1 MERNEQ
7 LRRRRSLD
15 FFMGFAFA
23 ALGVFVALEGVKAL
37 GDAYLKTVPAVTNP
51 GITTLVIGSLLAL
64 CGLSIGVIGLAGA
77 GNPFAVAA
85 EALPATMRTR
95 GFKKGLV
102 VIAEI
107 AVYFFVLWNNAPFV
121 VSTPV
126 FLVAMM
132 RTFKAGAWWKI
143 LLIAAVTTA
152 LTYYIFARLAVVPLP
167 SEFVWERLARAG
179 K

>member
-1 MERNEQ
+1 MEHDEQ

-23 ALGVFVALEGVKAL
+23 ALGVFVALEGVEAL
-37 GDAYLKTVPAVTNP
+37 GDKYLKTVPAVTNP
-51 GITTLVIGSLLAL
+51 GIPTLVIGSLLAL
-64 CGLSIGVIGLAGA
+64 CGLSIGVIGLTGA

-85 EALPATMRTR
+85 KAIPETARTK
-95 GFKKGLV
+95 GFRKGLV

-121 VSTPV
+121 VSTPI

-132 RTFKAGAWWKI
+132 LTFKAGSWWKI
-143 LLIAAVTTA
+143 LLIAAATTA
-152 LTYYIFARLAVVPLP
+152 LTYYVFARLAVVPLP
-167 SEFVWERLARAG
+167 SEFVWERLARAV

>member
-37 GDAYLKTVPAVTNP
+37 GDSYLKTVPTVTNP
-51 GITTLVIGSLLAL
+51 GVTTLVIGSLLAVT
-64 CGLSIGVIGLAGA
+64 GLSIGVIGLLGA
-77 GNPFAVAA
+77 RRPLAVAA
-85 EALPATMRTR
+85 EAIPEIMRTK

-121 VSTPV
+121 ISTPI
-126 FLVAMM
+126 FLVGMM
-132 RTFKAGAWWKI
+132 LTFKAGAWWKI
-143 LLIAAVTTA
+143 LIIAAVTTA
-152 LTYYIFARLAVVPLP
+152 LTYYIFAKLAVVPLP

-179 K
+179 R